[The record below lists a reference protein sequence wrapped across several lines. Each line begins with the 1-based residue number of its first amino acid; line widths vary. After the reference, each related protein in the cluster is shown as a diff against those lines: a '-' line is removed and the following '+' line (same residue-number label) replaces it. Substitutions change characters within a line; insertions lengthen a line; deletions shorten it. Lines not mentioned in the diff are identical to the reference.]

1 MLIQIQKEFLHHLLY
16 VMDGVLTRDEYLKDY
31 PKDYD
36 GTIPKVTYETS
47 FDQVKVA
54 KVNAEGCISFCINSI
69 KDRPIYLIYPKGA
82 TGISPVAPLNYWEL
96 STSFPETEDI
106 GYLLYYS
113 ISTFLLNINICSYLI
128 AIMADRGNNFQQ
140 VMWHFTQRGL

>member
-1 MLIQIQKEFLHHLLY
+1 
-16 VMDGVLTRDEYLKDY
+16 MDGVLTRDEYLKDY

-69 KDRPIYLIYPKGA
+69 KDRPIYLIYPKGT
-82 TGISPVAPLNYWEL
+82 TGVLPVAPLNYWEL
-96 STSFPETEDI
+96 
-106 GYLLYYS
+106 
-113 ISTFLLNINICSYLI
+113 YLI
-128 AIMADRGNNFQQ
+128 ARPFSKTNKGAPCYFAGASFEIIHLLRVGFNLSFD
-140 VMWHFTQRGL
+140 LI